1 MYSAAQTSNVPLQY
15 FDARGFRKTL
25 DSDVNQF
32 HMKSADERQFTT
44 IDSYVSDSRYPALSA
59 VMSDARQFTDYRTHC
74 SANIAPEAQ
83 YKTKQW
89 MIDNATKLMEK
100 SRYRHAE
107 RLGATEAVAQIT
119 GPGSSVIQHCTVD
132 NCTMQSTGDLRGIGI
147 ERANTWASHD
157 IPLFGTF
164 SYAPTTS
171 TAQFNA
177 PLLTTKE
184 EGGRNTI
191 RR

>member
-25 DSDVNQF
+25 TSDINQF
-32 HMKSADERQFTT
+32 QLKEADKRSLITN
-44 IDSYVSDSRYPALSA
+44 DSYISDSRYPALSA

-89 MIDNATKLMEK
+89 MIDNANKLMET
-100 SRYRHAE
+100 SRFRQAE
-107 RLGATEAVAQIT
+107 RLGATDAVSQIT
-119 GPGSSVIQHCTVD
+119 GPGAALVQHCTVD
-132 NCTMQSTGDLRGIGI
+132 NCTIESTGDLRGIGI
-147 ERANTWASHD
+147 ERANTWAEHY

-164 SYAPTTS
+164 SYSPVNAR
-171 TAQFNA
+171 AVFDA
-177 PLLTTKE
+177 PLLTVKQ
-184 EGGRNTI
+184 EGGRNSI
-191 RR
+191 RG